1 MHKLGCV
8 YRIRRHSWTNFSA
21 EKLETLGIR
30 PGGEMWVL
38 EAARRR
44 ASGDLG
50 GGYLEPLTWLEAQ
63 GCRRVKCPI
72 GPRLEAWGGGL
83 PCPGFPDISAFLCPA
98 IDDPADTGLSGT
110 WSLGTR
116 GAQASVIGL
125 TWVDSTQT
133 HFVSGEPSSLP
144 PPPPGSLFPYSQS
157 SRGSLRIYERR
168 AKHFEERRPCLQPG
182 HGPRGARGEV
192 GRGGHARG
200 AGAPGMGGERKEC
213 KKPGSKVFLGTEKKA
228 EKGACFSTGVR
239 VSEHNG
245 GLPWPVPGVAEEAHP
260 SLRMGR

>member
-1 MHKLGCV
+1 MANLSDPLFHHTPPHRRAQLCPCLRTLGSNAFIRELGFQALSPHRRHRHHEHPPELAVCNMQKSTQKWKRGHLHKLGCV

-50 GGYLEPLTWLEAQ
+50 GGYLEPLTWLEAR

-83 PCPGFPDISAFLCPA
+83 PCLGFPDISAFLCPA

-116 GAQASVIGL
+116 RAQASVIGL

-133 HFVSGEPSSLP
+133 HFVSGEPSSPLAP
-144 PPPPGSLFPYSQS
+144 SFLTAN
-157 SRGSLRIYERR
+157 R
-168 AKHFEERRPCLQPG
+168 AEPENL
-182 HGPRGARGEV
+182 
-192 GRGGHARG
+192 
-200 AGAPGMGGERKEC
+200 
-213 KKPGSKVFLGTEKKA
+213 
-228 EKGACFSTGVR
+228 
-239 VSEHNG
+239 
-245 GLPWPVPGVAEEAHP
+245 
-260 SLRMGR
+260 